1 MQLNQ
6 TTLRGI
12 LATILS
18 VDISHVVPKQSNWW
32 NPQSREKNIENWVA
46 YRIRSNTPKATPIY
60 RELEENKNS
69 LCVLK
74 LAEIELQIVGKDSER
89 IAQSISAWAVRED
102 VKEEFAKVH
111 GSIMYEDLT
120 ATSSDF
126 YQDGRN
132 TVIAWNIPNLKVLWY
147 DCYETN
153 QQKLN
158 NISLGGNVNVRI

>member
-18 VDISHVVPKQSNWW
+18 VDENHVVPKQGNWW
-32 NPQSREKNIENWVA
+32 NPQSKTANIETWVG
-46 YRIRSNTPKATPIY
+46 YRIRNNKPRATPTY
-60 RELEENKNS
+60 YELEEGKNS

-74 LAEIELQIVGKDSER
+74 LAEIELQFVGKDSER
-89 IAQSISAWAVRED
+89 IAQSVSAWAVRED

-111 GSIMYEDLT
+111 GSIMYEDFT